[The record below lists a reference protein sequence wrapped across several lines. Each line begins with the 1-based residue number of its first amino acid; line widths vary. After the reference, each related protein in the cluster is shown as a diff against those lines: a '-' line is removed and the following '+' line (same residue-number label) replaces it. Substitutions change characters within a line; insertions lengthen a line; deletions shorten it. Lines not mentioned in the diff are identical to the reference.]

1 MFFGCANYPACTFT
15 SWDRPTGRTCPVC
28 GQMLVAKRARRGA
41 PTPVVCSNKECEYKE
56 APKPR
61 EVEQV
66 GAPS

>member
-1 MFFGCANYPACTFT
+1 
-15 SWDRPTGRTCPVC
+15 VC

-41 PTPVVCSNKECEYKE
+41 PTPVVCSNKTCEYKE